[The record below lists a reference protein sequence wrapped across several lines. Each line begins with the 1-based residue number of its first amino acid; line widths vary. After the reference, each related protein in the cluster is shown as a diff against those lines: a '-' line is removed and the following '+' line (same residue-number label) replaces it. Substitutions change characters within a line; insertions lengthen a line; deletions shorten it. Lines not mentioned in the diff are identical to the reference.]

1 MYRILYI
8 QSNEY
13 VHMYRILYIQSNE
26 YVHIYRIL
34 YLMNSVSV
42 AVSEAPPEK
51 VKLLQCLKLL
61 LKRSRRES
69 MRSLTLPLIKLLLK
83 REMSW

>member
-51 VKLLQCLKLL
+51 VKERKYEKFDAATYKTAAQ
-61 LKRSRRES
+61 KRDELVS
-69 MRSLTLPLIKLLLK
+69 
-83 REMSW
+83 